1 MADQVF
7 PITFKP
13 GILRDGSPFQGEY
26 CTNGQW
32 TRFFRGFPQNIGG
45 MRAYTFSQ
53 DQVIKIP
60 NIKSNAMSVDY
71 TNNDSSNI
79 IIGFSTPYNPYAT
92 SDETTYLIQFR
103 AVNDSVVAK
112 IIPSGDN
119 EARKPCEDPYWQ
131 MIPVIFQ
138 SADESKR
145 SILCVPR
152 NIKSIVSSTGVSKI
166 WNYSNGKFI
175 EVTSMTKEN
184 SDYSKLLNEITGGVL
199 FINPYLFVYGN
210 NGLVRWSRSVQKNE
224 NGAVIENL
232 NLASATP
239 FRFNILKYSINIST
253 DKVIYGAGIRGGTN
267 SPSALF
273 WTLSSVVRITNTGIT
288 NIDDADS
295 INFKKEIITNDSS
308 ILSSNC
314 VVEYDG
320 IFYWP
325 GTGRFFTYNGVVVP
339 LENNLNRQTFFENVD
354 MNKRQLVFGVKN
366 TVKDEIWWFYPEK
379 GNQDNVGCTR
389 AVIYNIM
396 DNSWYDTA
404 IERDC
409 GYFDNVT
416 GNMFTVGKNLVPYEG
431 DTDNYIWQHEVGTD
445 QVNNNYP
452 NNNPLKPPVK
462 AIPSYFTTP
471 IISYASF
478 NNFKQPS
485 GIDRWMQIKRIEPN
499 FVFTPAAKV
508 TITFNSQEYP
518 LSPVVTSKEELLVS
532 TAPDTPARVEF
543 MFQGRNVSF
552 TFRSEGLG
560 SGYQMSQT
568 FVVADI
574 GDGR

>member
-13 GILRDGSPFQGEY
+13 GILKDGSPFQGEY

-45 MRAYTFSQ
+45 MATLPTTIPLQSAVPNAVYV
-53 DQVIKIP
+53 DQETPEAP
-60 NIKSNAMSVDY
+60 NIF
-71 TNNDSSNI
+71 
-79 IIGFSTPYNPYAT
+79 IGFASLYAEGNESFAVALFKGGTGTWIKPLPMNPPIGAYW
-92 SDETTYLIQFR
+92 Q
-103 AVNDSVVAK
+103 
-112 IIPSGDN
+112 IIP
-119 EARKPCEDPYWQ
+119 
-131 MIPVIFQ
+131 ITFQ
-138 SADESKR
+138 NGQVVTK

-152 NIKSIVSSTGVSKI
+152 MIATITANIPCPIIFTYHDNTWVKVVSMLDT
-166 WNYSNGKFI
+166 
-175 EVTSMTKEN
+175 TQ
-184 SDYSKLLNEITGGVL
+184 DYTKLLTEITGGVL
-199 FINPYLFVYGN
+199 FVNPYLFIYGN
-210 NGLVRWSRSVQKNE
+210 NGLVRWSKSK
-224 NGAVIENL
+224 ISL
-232 NLASATP
+232 SADKP
-239 FRFNILKYSINIST
+239 FKFDLLKYSINIST
-253 DKVIYGAGIRGGTN
+253 DKVIYGAGVRGGTA

-273 WTLSSVVRITNTGIT
+273 WTLSSVVRLT
-288 NIDDADS
+288 NIGNVNPNDPDDIS
-295 INFKKEIITNDSS
+295 FKKEIITNDSS

-379 GNQDNVGCTR
+379 SNVDNVGCTR

-404 IERDC
+404 ISRNC

-416 GNMFTVGKNLVPYEG
+416 GNMFTVGKNLVPYKD
-431 DTDNYIWQHEVGTD
+431 DTNNYIWQHEVGTD
-445 QVNNNYP
+445 QVNNNYSSDD
-452 NNNPLKPPVK
+452 PLKPRIK

-499 FVFTPAAKV
+499 FVFTPAANV
-508 TITFNSQEYP
+508 TITFNSREYP
-518 LSPVVTSKEELLVS
+518 LSPVVNSAPLPVS
-532 TAPDTPARVEF
+532 TALGKPARVEF

-552 TFRSEGLG
+552 TFKSNGLG

-568 FVVADI
+568 FVVADV

>member
-1 MADQVF
+1 M
-7 PITFKP
+7 
-13 GILRDGSPFQGEY
+13 
-26 CTNGQW
+26 
-32 TRFFRGFPQNIGG
+32 
-45 MRAYTFSQ
+45 
-53 DQVIKIP
+53 
-60 NIKSNAMSVDY
+60 
-71 TNNDSSNI
+71 
-79 IIGFSTPYNPYAT
+79 
-92 SDETTYLIQFR
+92 
-103 AVNDSVVAK
+103 
-112 IIPSGDN
+112 
-119 EARKPCEDPYWQ
+119 
-131 MIPVIFQ
+131 
-138 SADESKR
+138 
-145 SILCVPR
+145 
-152 NIKSIVSSTGVSKI
+152 
-166 WNYSNGKFI
+166 FI
-175 EVTSMTKEN
+175 
-184 SDYSKLLNEITGGVL
+184 
-199 FINPYLFVYGN
+199 YGN
-210 NGLVRWSRSVQKNE
+210 NGLVRWSKSR
-224 NGAVIENL
+224 L
-232 NLASATP
+232 NVTADKP
-239 FRFNILKYSINIST
+239 FKFDILKYSINIST
-253 DKVIYGAGIRGGTN
+253 DKVIYGAGVRGGTA

-273 WTLSSVVRITNTGIT
+273 WTLSSVVRLT
-288 NIDDADS
+288 NIGNVNPDDVDDIS
-295 INFKKEIITNDSS
+295 FKKEIITNDSS

-379 GNQDNVGCTR
+379 GNEDEVGCTR

-404 IERDC
+404 VMRDC

-416 GNMFTVGKNLVPYEG
+416 GNMFTVGKNLVPYEN

-452 NNNPLKPPVK
+452 NDNPLKPPIK

-499 FVFTPAAKV
+499 FVFTPAANV
-508 TITFNSQEYP
+508 TITFNSRQYP
-518 LSPVVTSKEELLVS
+518 LSPVVSSAPLPVS
-532 TAPDTPARVEF
+532 TAPDKPARVEF

-552 TFRSEGLG
+552 TFKSEALG

-568 FVVADI
+568 FVVADV

>member
-13 GILRDGSPFQGEY
+13 GILKDGSPFQGEY

-45 MRAYTFSQ
+45 MTALPTTISLQLAVPNAMYV
-53 DQVIKIP
+53 DQETPEAP
-60 NIKSNAMSVDY
+60 NIF
-71 TNNDSSNI
+71 
-79 IIGFSTPYNPYAT
+79 IGFASRYTQEGQYFVLALFNGSTGTWIKPPPNNPTIGAYW
-92 SDETTYLIQFR
+92 Q
-103 AVNDSVVAK
+103 
-112 IIPSGDN
+112 IIP
-119 EARKPCEDPYWQ
+119 
-131 MIPVIFQ
+131 ITFQ
-138 SADESKR
+138 NGQVVTK

-152 NIKSIVSSTGVSKI
+152 MIATITANTPCPGILI
-166 WNYSNGKFI
+166 YSNNAWVQV
-175 EVTSMTKEN
+175 VTM
-184 SDYSKLLNEITGGVL
+184 SDKPQNYTKLLTEITGGVL
-199 FINPYLFVYGN
+199 FVNPYLFIYGN
-210 NGLVRWSRSVQKNE
+210 NGLVRWSKSKTQLSLEPTN
-224 NGAVIENL
+224 
-232 NLASATP
+232 P
-239 FRFNILKYSINIST
+239 FRFDPLKYSINIST
-253 DKVIYGAGIRGGTN
+253 DKVIYGAGVRGGTA

-273 WTLSSVVRITNTGIT
+273 WTLSSVVRLT
-288 NIDDADS
+288 NIGNVNPDDVDDIS
-295 INFKKEIITNDSS
+295 FKKEIITNDSS

-379 GNQDNVGCTR
+379 GNEDEVGCTR

-404 IERDC
+404 VMRDC

-445 QVNNNYP
+445 QVNNNYT
-452 NNNPLKPPVK
+452 NDNLEKPPIK

-499 FVFTPAAKV
+499 FVFTPAANV
-508 TITFNSQEYP
+508 TITFNSRQYP
-518 LSPVVTSKEELLVS
+518 LSPVVSSAPLPVS
-532 TAPDTPARVEF
+532 TAPDKPARVEF

-552 TFRSEGLG
+552 TFKSNGLG

-568 FVVADI
+568 FVVADV

>member
-13 GILRDGSPFQGEY
+13 GILRDGSSFQGEY

-45 MRAYTFSQ
+45 MITLPTTIPLQSAVPNAMYV
-53 DQVIKIP
+53 DQETPEAP
-60 NIKSNAMSVDY
+60 NIF
-71 TNNDSSNI
+71 
-79 IIGFSTPYNPYAT
+79 IGFASRYTQGGQYFVLALFNGTTGTWIKPPPNNPTIGAYW
-92 SDETTYLIQFR
+92 Q
-103 AVNDSVVAK
+103 
-112 IIPSGDN
+112 IIP
-119 EARKPCEDPYWQ
+119 
-131 MIPVIFQ
+131 ITFQ
-138 SADESKR
+138 NGQVVSK

-152 NIKSIVSSTGVSKI
+152 MIATITANIPCPGIFTYHDNAWVKVESMSDTPQ
-166 WNYSNGKFI
+166 NY
-175 EVTSMTKEN
+175 T
-184 SDYSKLLNEITGGVL
+184 KLLTEITGGVL
-199 FINPYLFVYGN
+199 FVNPYLFIYGN
-210 NGLVRWSRSVQKNE
+210 NGLVRWSKSR
-224 NGAVIENL
+224 INL
-232 NLASATP
+232 TADKP
-239 FRFNILKYSINIST
+239 FKFDILKYSINIST
-253 DKVIYGAGIRGGTN
+253 DKVIYGAGVRGGTA

-273 WTLSSVVRITNTGIT
+273 WTLSSVVRLT
-288 NIDDADS
+288 NIGNVNPNDADDIS
-295 INFKKEIITNDSS
+295 FKKEIITNDSS

-379 GNQDNVGCTR
+379 GNADDVGCTR

-404 IERDC
+404 ISRDC

-416 GNMFTVGKNLVPYEG
+416 GNMFTVGKNLVPYED

-452 NNNPLKPPVK
+452 SDNPLKPPIK

-499 FVFTPAAKV
+499 FVFTPTANMS
-508 TITFNSQEYP
+508 IIFNSRQYP
-518 LSPVVTSKEELLVS
+518 LSPVVSSVPLPVS
-532 TAPDTPARVEF
+532 TAPDKPARVEF

-552 TFRSEGLG
+552 TFKSNGLG

-568 FVVADI
+568 FVVADV